1 MLEVTT
7 IYQSKVKIYNFFSE
21 NSPKSDLKS
30 FRLRTSLTNPFYN
43 NLHKLCKC
51 MYCEKSFENVDSN
64 FHAVFVFYLLK
75 FVSSVVVKFVVVVV
89 ISYNSMKRKTILL
102 VFKFLTWRIM
112 IHKKCIFQYR
122 FRDYVCDNRYL
133 YNI

>member
-1 MLEVTT
+1 MPPKNLIDVRS
-7 IYQSKVKIYNFFSE
+7 YHDLSKQGENLQFFSE

-30 FRLRTSLTNPFYN
+30 FRLGTSLTNPFYN

-102 VFKFLTWRIM
+102 VFKFLT
-112 IHKKCIFQYR
+112 
-122 FRDYVCDNRYL
+122 
-133 YNI
+133 YNDPQKMYFPV